1 MPFVKPYQ
9 VKGTQG
15 YTFTRADGDGC
26 GWVQPIQ
33 TQSGICWLSI
43 MCRQRGYGGNTGLFE
58 VALMVEEG
66 GDFIDQENDT
76 VIGFVT
82 WPEMAAIINH
92 LQGTSL
98 EEIRAKIE
106 ESEGVYD
113 LRQAA
118 GLEG

>member
-9 VKGTQG
+9 INGVDG
-15 YTFTRADGDGC
+15 YVFTRANDDGC

-33 TQSGICWLSI
+33 TQSGLCWLSI
-43 MCRQRGYGGNTGLFE
+43 MCRERGYGGNTGLFE

-66 GDFIDQENDT
+66 GEFVPQQYDD
-76 VIGFVT
+76 VLGFVS
-82 WPEMAAIINH
+82 WPEMAVIINH

-98 EEIRAKIE
+98 EAIKAKIK
-106 ESEGVYD
+106 SEGYYD

>member
-1 MPFVKPYQ
+1 MRFSVPYQ
-9 VKGTQG
+9 VKGADG
-15 YTFTRADGDGC
+15 FVFTRVDGDGC
-26 GWVQPIQ
+26 GWQQPIQ
-33 TQSGICWLSI
+33 TQTGLVWLSV
-43 MCRQRGYGGNTGLFE
+43 MCRQNGYGGNTGLFE

-66 GDFIDQENDT
+66 GEFVPQQYDD
-76 VIGFVT
+76 VLGFVS

-98 EEIRAKIE
+98 EAIKAKIK
-106 ESEGVYD
+106 SEGYYD